1 MEKLRVMSKR
11 GAQKMELRLQK
22 PLEGFRLVVS
32 PVLKKSVY
40 SCIRCGDCCR
50 ERNIW
55 LNLPQAEKIANQ
67 LGKTLTE
74 ADDTIFRR
82 CSGEKTEF
90 GTFLSTHARK
100 MRLIDDTCPF
110 LDRIDDD
117 HTSCAIYS
125 IRPSICRC
133 FPFSYSILVSNQL
146 ILVLPALDST
156 GAVSCKGFRAS
167 KEQENTESAFN
178 SASSLVG
185 EIIKDIRIALDITD
199 LKDRIPET
207 QLKSSQ

>member
-1 MEKLRVMSKR
+1 
-11 GAQKMELRLQK
+11 MELGLPK
-22 PLEGFRLVVS
+22 PLEGFRLIVS
-32 PVLKKSVY
+32 PVLKKFTY
-40 SCIRCGDCCR
+40 SCIRCGNCCR

-67 LGKTLTE
+67 LGITLTE
-74 ADDTIFRR
+74 ADDRIFHR
-82 CSGEKTEF
+82 CSGEKTELD
-90 GTFLSTHARK
+90 TFLSTHARK
-100 MRLIDDTCPF
+100 MRLIGDTCPF

-156 GAVSCKGFRAS
+156 GTVSCKGFRAS
-167 KEQENTESAFN
+167 KEHGNVKSAFN
-178 SASSLVG
+178 IASRSVG
-185 EIIKDIRIALDITD
+185 EIIEDIHIALEITD

-207 QLKSSQ
+207 QL

>member
-1 MEKLRVMSKR
+1 MEP
-11 GAQKMELRLQK
+11 GLQK

-32 PVLKKSVY
+32 PALKKFTY
-40 SCIRCGDCCR
+40 SCRRCGNCCR

-55 LNLPQAEKIANQ
+55 VNLSQAKKIANQ
-67 LGKTLTE
+67 LGITRTE

-90 GTFLSTHARK
+90 DTFLSTHARK
-100 MRLIDDTCPF
+100 MRLIGDTCPF

-156 GAVSCKGFRAS
+156 GTISCKGFRAS
-167 KEQENTESAFN
+167 KEQENTEGAFD
-178 SASSLVG
+178 SASRLVG

-199 LKDRIPET
+199 LRDRISEA
-207 QLKSSQ
+207 QI